1 MRKDYYMHQQFFLN
15 VNFEDIRLKNY
26 VSSDIPPL
34 MFEYKERRNL
44 FDFDVI
50 ERFITLSYLLTEF
63 DKETQ
68 WDMFLEEY
76 KWIDRFIIIVDVHI
90 ADENKIRK
98 MYLQSTLKALVRRL
112 SDFNKEVLLFCPQ
125 KEERILES

>member
-15 VNFEDIRLKNY
+15 VNFEDICLKNY
-26 VSSDIPPL
+26 VSTEIPSL

-50 ERFITLSYLLTEF
+50 ERCITLSYLLTEF
-63 DKETQ
+63 DKQTQ
-68 WDMFLEEY
+68 WDMFLEEHN
-76 KWIDRFIIIVDVHI
+76 WIDRFIIIVDVHI
-90 ADENKIRK
+90 ADENKITK

-112 SDFNKEVLLFCPQ
+112 SDFKKEVLLLCNN
-125 KEERILES
+125 KDIE

>member
-15 VNFEDIRLKNY
+15 VNFEDICLKNY
-26 VSSDIPPL
+26 VSTEIPSL

-50 ERFITLSYLLTEF
+50 ERCITLSYLLTEF
-63 DKETQ
+63 DKQTR
-68 WDMFLEEY
+68 WDMFLEEHN
-76 KWIDRFIIIVDVHI
+76 WIDRFIIIVDVHI
-90 ADENKIRK
+90 ADENKITK

-112 SDFNKEVLLFCPQ
+112 SDFKKEVLLLCNN
-125 KEERILES
+125 KDIE